1 MTALAIR
8 AEALVRDFGS
18 VRALDHLTFDVPTGI
33 VFGFLGPNGAG
44 KTTAIRTFLG
54 LVEPTAGRA
63 EVLGFDTRRDHDRIR
78 ERSGALLEHHG
89 LYERLTAAQNLE
101 FTGRVWR
108 MRPGDRR
115 SRARELLEQFG
126 LWDRRDQPVGQ
137 WSRGMKQKLAVARAV
152 FHRPPLV
159 FLDEPTAGLDPV
171 ASAAL
176 RDDLAKLSTA
186 EGVTVFLTTHNLTEA
201 ERLCALVGVIRSGQ
215 LAALGPPHDLRA
227 DERSTHVRILGA
239 GIDDAAVRAIRS
251 LAGVAEAHPT
261 SDGLEVRLE
270 RGASTAPLVT
280 LLVGFGAAIE
290 EVRRERPSLEQ
301 TFLELVQPE
310 TAPPGGSRAGETGA
324 EGVDDDRMAPRERIL
339 TERNR

>member
-8 AEALVRDFGS
+8 AEGLVRDFGP
-18 VRALDHLTFDVPTGI
+18 VRALDHLTFEIPMGI

-63 EVLGFDTRRDHDRIR
+63 EVLGFDTRREHDRIR

-108 MRPGDRR
+108 MRPTDRR

-186 EGVTVFLTTHNLTEA
+186 EGVTVFLTTHNLAEA
-201 ERLCALVGVIRSGQ
+201 ERLCALVGVIRRGR

-227 DERSTHVRILGA
+227 GERSALVRVTA
-239 GIDDAAVRAIRS
+239 GGLDDAIVRAVEA
-251 LAGVAEAHPT
+251 LAGVEEVRAVA
-261 SDGLEVRLE
+261 DGLEVRV
-270 RGASTAPLVT
+270 RPGMSSAPLVT
-280 LLVGFGAAIE
+280 RLVELGAEIE

-301 TFLELVQPE
+301 TFLELVQ
-310 TAPPGGSRAGETGA
+310 SDETGA
-324 EGVDDDRMAPRERIL
+324 SAPAARTGGSDFPGMPEERPL
-339 TERNR
+339 AERGR

>member
-1 MTALAIR
+1 MTLAIH
-8 AEALVRDFGS
+8 AEGLVRDFGT
-18 VRALDHLTFDVPTGI
+18 VRALDHLTLEVPAGI

-63 EVLGFDTRRDHDRIR
+63 TVLGFDTRTRSGEIR

-89 LYERLTAAQNLE
+89 LYERLTAMQNLE

-108 MRPGDRR
+108 MPKPARR
-115 SRARELLEQFG
+115 ARARELLDQFG

-176 RDDLAKLSTA
+176 RDDLARLTVA
-186 EGVTVFLTTHNLTEA
+186 EGVTVFLTTHNLSEA
-201 ERLCALVGVIRSGQ
+201 ERLCTLVGVIRAGR
-215 LAALGPPHDLRA
+215 LVAMGPPRDLRA
-227 DERSTHVRILGA
+227 GEAGA
-239 GIDDAAVRAIRS
+239 GALRVVVRAVPDELVESLRS
-251 LAGVAEAHPT
+251 LPGVE
-261 SDGLEVRLE
+261 SVERLE
-270 RGASTAPLVT
+270 GGLLLQMTTDASAAPIVAALVQGGAEV
-280 LLVGFGAAIE
+280 E
-290 EVRRERPSLEQ
+290 EVRRERPTLEEA
-301 TFLELVQPE
+301 FLELVTSE
-310 TAPPGGSRAGETGA
+310 
-324 EGVDDDRMAPRERIL
+324 DDVR
-339 TERNR
+339 